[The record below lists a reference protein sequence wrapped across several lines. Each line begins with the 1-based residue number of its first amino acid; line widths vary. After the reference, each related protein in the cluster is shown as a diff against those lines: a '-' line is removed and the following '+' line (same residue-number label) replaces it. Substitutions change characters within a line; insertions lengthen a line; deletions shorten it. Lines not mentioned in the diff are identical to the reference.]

1 MLFATNIS
9 GNVAD
14 HLKQGKGTVGAAC
27 ILLLQQRI
35 DVFSLLGDLPPKLG
49 HTPWRPSKI
58 ERETMPHKSPTSAEA
73 CECGQIYLSIC
84 SPSNNLSSTIL
95 P

>member
-1 MLFATNIS
+1 MLFTTNIS

-58 ERETMPHKSPTSAEA
+58 EKETMPHKSPTSAEA
-73 CECGQIYLSIC
+73 CECGQIYLS
-84 SPSNNLSSTIL
+84 N
-95 P
+95 